1 MEPAMSTSRADYG
14 DHQDEQPT
22 GRRSVYELAREQGV
36 EPIKSARDL
45 VCDGIF
51 SSDEELEAFLADVYA
66 LRHSD
71 AG

>member
-14 DHQDEQPT
+14 AERPT
-22 GRRSVYELAREQGV
+22 PRRSVYELAREQGV
-36 EPIKSARDL
+36 KPIRSADDL
-45 VCDGIF
+45 VCEGIF
-51 SSDEELEAFLADVYA
+51 ETDEELEAFLADLYA